1 MITVVIID
9 SLKSRSHTI
18 SSVNA
23 LEMMGIPFIV
33 VNHDDKKTFN
43 YNRALNQGA
52 KEVKTEY
59 CLFANNDLIYYQDWH
74 KELIAG
80 MKSEGLRSASPF
92 CPKVSK
98 QHGFKQP
105 VEIAMGDKVKWTG
118 KWLVGW
124 ALCLRMDL
132 WKDIGG
138 FDERVDF
145 WFSDNIY
152 EWQLKQ
158 IGERHG
164 MVTTSIVEH
173 VGSVSLK
180 QLNSVDHHQVTMAQH
195 KKYIEAT
202 GHEITFWGW

>member
-1 MITVVIID
+1 MITVVLVD
-9 SLKSRSHTI
+9 SKKSRSFT
-18 SSVNA
+18 NA
-23 LEMMGIPFIV
+23 SLHALDLMGIPAIV
-33 VNHDDKKTFN
+33 VEGDTIDPFN
-43 YNRALNQGA
+43 YNRALNTGA
-52 KEVKTEY
+52 KSVKTEY
-59 CLFANNDLIYYQDWH
+59 CLFANNDLIYYLDWH

-80 MKSEGLRSASPF
+80 MKAYNLRSASPF
-92 CPKVSK
+92 CPVASK
-98 QHGFKQP
+98 QHGFTNA
-105 VEIAMGDKVKWTG
+105 VEIAVGAKIKWTG

-132 WKDIGG
+132 WRELKG

-173 VGSVSLK
+173 VGSASLK
-180 QLNSVDHHQVTMAQH
+180 QLNGIEHQQATHAQH

-202 GHEITFWGW
+202 GHKITFWGW

>member
-1 MITVVIID
+1 MITVVLID
-9 SLKSRSHTI
+9 SEKSRAYTT
-18 SSVNA
+18 SSVDR
-23 LEMMGIPFIV
+23 LTRMGIPYV
-33 VNHDDKKTFN
+33 VVYGDAFNQFN
-43 YNRALNQGA
+43 YNRALNRGGA
-52 KEVKTEY
+52 EVKTEY
-59 CLFANNDLIYYQDWH
+59 CLFANNDLIYHRDWD
-74 KELIAG
+74 KELISG
-80 MKSEGLRSASPF
+80 MEAHGLRSASPF
-92 CPKVSK
+92 CPISSK
-98 QHGFKQP
+98 QHGFTEP
-105 VEIAMGDKVKWTG
+105 VEIAVGDKIKWTG

-132 WKDIGG
+132 WREIKG

-173 VGSVSLK
+173 VGSVSLNQLGSVEK
-180 QLNSVDHHQVTMAQH
+180 QHATHAQH

-202 GHEITFWGW
+202 GHKITFWGW